1 MGGLISKLG
10 AGVSYFAVATVLAAI
25 TLVVIGF
32 STGKLSETKLARLRA
47 VLVGAETP
55 TPKARPDEAKET
67 PSYEELLE
75 RRSVKFRELELREEV
90 VRQNVSILTR
100 ERLDVTARRDELT
113 RIQQAF
119 QAELAQMA
127 DAALMA
133 GEENVRLTFE
143 RMRPPQA
150 RQQLLLML
158 EQGELE
164 NVVAMLAAMPIERRA
179 KIVAEFKSPEDL
191 PRLNEILEVMGQ
203 GDPVARMVEE
213 TRGAMSQAASQP

>member
-32 STGKLSETKLARLRA
+32 STGTLNEAKLARLRA
-47 VLVGAETP
+47 VLVGTEAQA
-55 TPKARPDEAKET
+55 PKARPDEAKET

-127 DAALMA
+127 DAALVA

-203 GDPVARMVEE
+203 GDPVARMVDE

>member
-32 STGKLSETKLARLRA
+32 STGKLNGAKLARLRA
-47 VLVGAETP
+47 VLVGAEAP
-55 TPKARPDEAKET
+55 TPKARPDEAQET

-127 DAALMA
+127 DAALVA